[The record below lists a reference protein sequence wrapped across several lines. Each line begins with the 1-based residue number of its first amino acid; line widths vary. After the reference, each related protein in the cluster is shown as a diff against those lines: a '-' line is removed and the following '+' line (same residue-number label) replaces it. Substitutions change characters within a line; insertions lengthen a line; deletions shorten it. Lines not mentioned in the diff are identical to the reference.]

1 MVIVKPQ
8 DYKIGFSD
16 QFFFDTN
23 IWILLFG
30 TVADVETKEQKVY
43 SKFLEDLLTKDKPIF
58 ITSGV
63 ISEFSNVLLRRDY
76 NQWAPKSGFPN
87 PKFKDNYVGSSEYK
101 NSVQSINSLVKNILS
116 LPNVVKIPDDFNAI
130 DTENVLNAFFI
141 VDYNDSYIA
150 ELSLMKNFKIV
161 TNDKDFQKLAINMT
175 IITTQLL

>member
-130 DTENVLNAFFI
+130 DTENVLNTFFI